1 MVYFLIFCTS
11 RCKESPDLLDE
22 LFPLFP
28 DVPVPTADI
37 FSAPRVD
44 FASEDDDPVPC
55 PPRVDIQLEE
65 LADEKEQVDSH
76 YDNCFE
82 ETELLEEKSFLCRNN
97 KVDHQ
102 EDHNVKHSIA
112 GENNHGNPSEPEQII
127 ESKTDKNFR
136 SENNSEGIPE
146 MAFGSVFDDLD
157 FMQTEHEEMLVQQS
171 KEACMQQRNNESKT
185 ETVSKFE
192 INNLGGEGEALTR
205 HDTTNTLPQEAPRVR
220 TSRLSLKKNRSQA
233 SLGTFTNAT
242 DLAVTGSVLL
252 FKPNLGLEVES
263 KSEATVSLATRE
275 SAPLFSSKVG
285 VHSAQNTLPTAEA
298 KLKSS
303 ASPPKTDN
311 TESPVAS
318 QINAVTHRY
327 IFFLHIHYLV
337 SLSITIYDKI
347 ANGCLPIVHLFRYGK
362 D

>member
-1 MVYFLIFCTS
+1 M
-11 RCKESPDLLDE
+11 LDE

-55 PPRVDIQLEE
+55 PPRMNIQLEE
-65 LADEKEQVDSH
+65 LADEKEQVNSH
-76 YDNCFE
+76 YDICFE
-82 ETELLEEKSFLCRNN
+82 ETELLDEKSFLCRNN

-112 GENNHGNPSEPEQII
+112 GENNRGNPLEPEQLI
-127 ESKTDKNFR
+127 ESKTDKDFR
-136 SENNSEGIPE
+136 PENNSKGIPE

-157 FMQTEHEEMLVQQS
+157 FMQTGHEEMLIQQS
-171 KEACMQQRNNESKT
+171 KEVCVQQRNNESKT

-192 INNLGGEGEALTR
+192 IKNPGEGGEALTR
-205 HDTTNTLPQEAPRVR
+205 HDATNTLPQEAQRVR

-233 SLGTFTNAT
+233 SLSTFANVT
-242 DLAVTGSVLL
+242 DLTVTGSVLL
-252 FKPNLGLEVES
+252 SKPSLGLEVES
-263 KSEATVSLATRE
+263 KSEATVSLAERE
-275 SAPLFSSKVG
+275 SEPLFSSKVG
-285 VHSAQNTLPTAEA
+285 VHSAQNIQPTAED

-303 ASPPKTDN
+303 ASPPK

-327 IFFLHIHYLV
+327 IFFLLIHHLV
-337 SLSITIYDKI
+337 SGSITIYDKI
-347 ANGCLPIVHLFRYGK
+347 ANGCLPTVHLFRYGK
-362 D
+362 DLGKVQQ